1 MQREAL
7 LESSERAHVLWHD
20 LAVAYDEIEQA
31 LTAPE
36 AVPLAALAERIVA
49 LETELRPLVAQ
60 MGAARSAHP
69 AADARLQKL
78 WSETDRVVET
88 LSRRQP
94 TLVRAALA
102 ARDDTASR
110 LSRVRN
116 DRRQRALYGAETD
129 ATPRFTSQRA

>member
-1 MQREAL
+1 MPRDPL
-7 LESSERAHVLWHD
+7 LESSERAHALWQS

-31 LTAPE
+31 LIAPE
-36 AVPLAALAERIVA
+36 AVPLAALAERIVSI
-49 LETELRPLVAQ
+49 ENELRPLVAQ
-60 MGAARSAHP
+60 MGAVRSTHSL
-69 AADARLQKL
+69 ADARLQKL

-94 TLVRAALA
+94 TLVRAALS

-110 LSRVRN
+110 ISRVRI
-116 DRRQRALYGAETD
+116 DRRQRAHYGAESD

>member
-1 MQREAL
+1 MPREAL
-7 LESSERAHVLWHD
+7 LESSERAHALWQS
-20 LAVAYDEIEQA
+20 LAGAYDDIEQA

-60 MGAARSAHP
+60 MGAARSTHS
-69 AADARLQKL
+69 AADARIQKL
-78 WSETDRVVET
+78 WSETDRIVET

-102 ARDDTASR
+102 ARDDTASK
-110 LSRVRN
+110 LSRSRH
-116 DRRQRALYGAETD
+116 DRRQRAHYGAELD